1 MQQTGIFAGR
11 TEVRCPYARW
21 GWTRGG
27 GKVWHGGLDLA
38 GLDDATIRMPYYKGK
53 RITGRVTRARIVTD
67 KRDKTWE
74 WGYYVCVQLD
84 RGQTPDAVNFLYF
97 AHCAS
102 LLVKAGQRVA
112 SGDALAVMGNTGNAA
127 LADPPY
133 RHCHLEVRAA
143 AGGVGLDP
151 TVYAGCENAVGV
163 YGAAGRMQVIT
174 VGPVTQGRCGRGFG
188 SLPGPRAG
196 GCRTVQKRMEGCL
209 MEKRNLFVSGKAVV
223 AAVCG
228 AFTAAFGWLGWLVVA
243 WAACMALDW
252 VSGSAA
258 AASRGAW
265 SSAAARAGIWHKAG
279 MVVVVL
285 VCALTD
291 AVLAV
296 AVANLPG
303 LGLEVNGVV
312 LPVVLVWYI
321 FTELGSIAEN
331 AAAMGAPVPGWLVR
345 ILAQGKEGAEK

>member
-1 MQQTGIFAGR
+1 
-11 TEVRCPYARW
+11 
-21 GWTRGG
+21 
-27 GKVWHGGLDLA
+27 
-38 GLDDATIRMPYYKGK
+38 
-53 RITGRVTRARIVTD
+53 
-67 KRDKTWE
+67 
-74 WGYYVCVQLD
+74 
-84 RGQTPDAVNFLYF
+84 
-97 AHCAS
+97 
-102 LLVKAGQRVA
+102 
-112 SGDALAVMGNTGNAA
+112 
-127 LADPPY
+127 
-133 RHCHLEVRAA
+133 
-143 AGGVGLDP
+143 
-151 TVYAGCENAVGV
+151 
-163 YGAAGRMQVIT
+163 
-174 VGPVTQGRCGRGFG
+174 
-188 SLPGPRAG
+188 
-196 GCRTVQKRMEGCL
+196 

-228 AFTAAFGWLGWLVVA
+228 AFAAAFGWLGWLVVA

-296 AVANLPG
+296 AVSNLPG

-345 ILAQGKEGAEK
+345 ILAQGKEGAKK

>member
-1 MQQTGIFAGR
+1 M
-11 TEVRCPYARW
+11 
-21 GWTRGG
+21 
-27 GKVWHGGLDLA
+27 
-38 GLDDATIRMPYYKGK
+38 
-53 RITGRVTRARIVTD
+53 
-67 KRDKTWE
+67 
-74 WGYYVCVQLD
+74 
-84 RGQTPDAVNFLYF
+84 
-97 AHCAS
+97 
-102 LLVKAGQRVA
+102 
-112 SGDALAVMGNTGNAA
+112 
-127 LADPPY
+127 
-133 RHCHLEVRAA
+133 
-143 AGGVGLDP
+143 
-151 TVYAGCENAVGV
+151 EN
-163 YGAAGRMQVIT
+163 
-174 VGPVTQGRCGRGFG
+174 
-188 SLPGPRAG
+188 
-196 GCRTVQKRMEGCL
+196 
-209 MEKRNLFVSGKAVV
+209 RNLFVSGKAVV

-331 AAAMGAPVPGWLVR
+331 AAAMGAPVPGCLVK
-345 ILAQGKEGAEK
+345 ILAEGKGKVEK

>member
-1 MQQTGIFAGR
+1 
-11 TEVRCPYARW
+11 
-21 GWTRGG
+21 
-27 GKVWHGGLDLA
+27 
-38 GLDDATIRMPYYKGK
+38 
-53 RITGRVTRARIVTD
+53 
-67 KRDKTWE
+67 
-74 WGYYVCVQLD
+74 
-84 RGQTPDAVNFLYF
+84 
-97 AHCAS
+97 
-102 LLVKAGQRVA
+102 
-112 SGDALAVMGNTGNAA
+112 
-127 LADPPY
+127 
-133 RHCHLEVRAA
+133 
-143 AGGVGLDP
+143 
-151 TVYAGCENAVGV
+151 
-163 YGAAGRMQVIT
+163 
-174 VGPVTQGRCGRGFG
+174 
-188 SLPGPRAG
+188 
-196 GCRTVQKRMEGCL
+196 

-331 AAAMGAPVPGWLVR
+331 AAAMGRTRARVAGKDFGAGEGRGRKVR
-345 ILAQGKEGAEK
+345 GAAAMAGGALP